1 MPGSHTFAMW
11 SYFGIRALLTVTIT
25 LSLVTAAAWSEKDA
39 TRDDIYP
46 PLWNLVPENLLN
58 FLVKDNKIVINAW
71 NYQERLGLY
80 KSMLNSSAKYF
91 TAFGYQNF
99 GNILWGLPLQ
109 HGWQFR
115 TGRLADPSNVTS
127 CGYEDGDL
135 LCISVRSWW
144 SCMNYYLAVIP
155 FLGAVEAGLFGQ
167 LQYEIEILPPEE
179 RTTDFCY
186 SVADCR
192 SRIPNLMNA
201 WKAYFEYLL
210 STEHKAKSPAAF
222 SSFKLDDALRLMW
235 RAHVASIA
243 YALPKFHNSLK
254 YLSDPEAN
262 FGEDWANAVDFIA
275 ATHFST
281 DLLTTNNF
289 QVFLPQRMLVIGD
302 VVPFISDFSPQQ
314 NRVLLSLS
322 ALYKANKV
330 TGGLLL
336 SLWRKAMST
345 EEGRKMGQNLIANMA
360 SGQNFDL
367 LAIYNDLKR
376 ADLTAPSFLRK
387 SSSNIE

>member
-1 MPGSHTFAMW
+1 
-11 SYFGIRALLTVTIT
+11 FGIHALLIVTVT
-25 LSLVTAAAWSEKDA
+25 LSPVIATAQSEKDA
-39 TRDDIYP
+39 TGEDVYP
-46 PLWNLVPENLLN
+46 PLWDLAPENLLD
-58 FLVKDNKIVINAW
+58 FLVKDNKSVINAW
-71 NYQERLGLY
+71 NYQERLGVY
-80 KSMLNSSAKYF
+80 KNLLNSSAKYF
-91 TAFGYQNF
+91 TAFGSQNF

-115 TGRLADPSNVTS
+115 TGRLADPSSVTS
-127 CGYEDGDL
+127 CGDEDGDL

-179 RTTDFCY
+179 RRADFCY

-192 SRIPNLMNA
+192 SRIPKLMDK
-201 WKAYFEYLL
+201 WKAYFEVNNF
-210 STEHKAKSPAAF
+210 TFFNIFPATF
-222 SSFKLDDALRLMW
+222 SSFKLDDALHLMW

-243 YALPKFHNSLK
+243 YALPKFQDSLK

-281 DLLTTNNF
+281 DLQTTNNF
-289 QVFLPQRMLVIGD
+289 QAFLPPRMLVEGD
-302 VVPFISDFSPQQ
+302 VLPSISDFSPQQ
-314 NRVLLSLS
+314 NRVLLSLRV
-322 ALYKANKV
+322 LHKANQL

-336 SLWRKAMST
+336 KLWQKAMST
-345 EEGRKMGQNLIANMA
+345 EAGRKIGQKLIEDLA
-360 SGQNFDL
+360 S
-367 LAIYNDLKR
+367 
-376 ADLTAPSFLRK
+376 S
-387 SSSNIE
+387 

>member
-1 MPGSHTFAMW
+1 MW
-11 SYFGIRALLTVTIT
+11 PYFGTHALLIVTLT
-25 LSLVTAAAWSEKDA
+25 LIPATAAAQSENDA
-39 TRDDIYP
+39 TREDDYP
-46 PLWNLVPENLLN
+46 PLWDRAPESLLD
-58 FLVKDNKIVINAW
+58 FLVKDNKIVINPW
-71 NYQERLGLY
+71 NYQERLGVY
-80 KSMLNSSAKYF
+80 KNMLNSSAKYF
-91 TAFGYQNF
+91 TAFGSQNF

-115 TGRLADPSNVTS
+115 TGRLADPSSVTS

-179 RTTDFCY
+179 QRDDFCY

-192 SRIPNLMNA
+192 SRNPKLMDE

-210 STEHKAKSPAAF
+210 STEHKAGSPATF
-222 SSFKLDDALRLMW
+222 SSFKMDDALHLMW
-235 RAHVASIA
+235 RAHVSSIA
-243 YALPKFHNSLK
+243 YALPKFQDSLK

-281 DLLTTNNF
+281 DLQTTNEF
-289 QVFLPQRMLVIGD
+289 QSFLPQRMLTEGD
-302 VVPFISDFSPQQ
+302 VLPSISDFSPQQ
-314 NRVLLSLS
+314 NRVLLSMR
-322 ALYKANKV
+322 ALHKV
-330 TGGLLL
+330 NQLTGGLLL
-336 SLWRKAMST
+336 KLWQKAMST
-345 EEGRKMGQNLIANMA
+345 EAGRKLGRKLIEDLA
-360 SGQNFDL
+360 SSQKFDPVG
-367 LAIYNDLKR
+367 IYNDMKG
-376 ADLTAPSFLRK
+376 ADLTAFSFLEK
-387 SSSNIE
+387 KQF

>member
-1 MPGSHTFAMW
+1 
-11 SYFGIRALLTVTIT
+11 FGIHALLIVAVT
-25 LSLVTAAAWSEKDA
+25 LSPATAAARSERDA
-39 TRDDIYP
+39 TGEDAYP
-46 PLWNLVPENLLN
+46 PLWDLAPENLLD

-71 NYQERLGLY
+71 NYQERLGVY
-80 KSMLNSSAKYF
+80 KNLLNSSAKYF
-91 TAFGYQNF
+91 TAFGSQNF

-115 TGRLADPSNVTS
+115 TGRLADPSSVTS

-144 SCMNYYLAVIP
+144 SCMNYYLAIIP

-179 RTTDFCY
+179 QRADFCY

-192 SRIPNLMNA
+192 SRIPELMDE
-201 WKAYFEYLL
+201 WKVYFEVNNFTFFFIF
-210 STEHKAKSPAAF
+210 SVSPATF
-222 SSFKLDDALRLMW
+222 SSFKLDDALHLMW

-243 YALPKFHNSLK
+243 YALPKFQDSLK

-281 DLLTTNNF
+281 DLQTTNNF
-289 QVFLPQRMLVIGD
+289 QAFLPQRMLVEGD
-302 VVPFISDFSPQQ
+302 VFPSISDFSPQQ
-314 NRVLLSLS
+314 NRVLLSLR
-322 ALYKANKV
+322 ALHKANQS

-336 SLWRKAMST
+336 KLWQKAMST
-345 EEGRKMGQNLIANMA
+345 EAGRKLGRKLIE
-360 SGQNFDL
+360 DL
-367 LAIYNDLKR
+367 V
-376 ADLTAPSFLRK
+376 
-387 SSSNIE
+387 SS

>member
-1 MPGSHTFAMW
+1 MQP
-11 SYFGIRALLTVTIT
+11 YFSIRALLIVTIT
-25 LSLVTAAAWSEKDA
+25 LSPVTAAGQSKNDA
-39 TRDDIYP
+39 TREDVYP
-46 PLWNLVPENLLN
+46 PLWDLAPESLLN

-80 KSMLNSSAKYF
+80 KNLLNSSTKYF
-91 TAFGYQNF
+91 TAFGSQNF

-115 TGRLADPSNVTS
+115 TGRLADPSSVTS

-167 LQYEIEILPPEE
+167 LPYEIEILPPEE
-179 RTTDFCY
+179 RRADFCY

-192 SRIPNLMNA
+192 SHIPKLMDD

-210 STEHKAKSPAAF
+210 STEHKAVSSATF
-222 SSFKLDDALRLMW
+222 SSFSLDGALHLMW
-235 RAHVASIA
+235 KAHVASIA
-243 YALPKFHNSLK
+243 YALPKFQDSLK
-254 YLSDPEAN
+254 YLSDPEKN

-281 DLLTTNNF
+281 DLLTTHSF
-289 QVFLPQRMLVIGD
+289 QAFLPQRMLIEGD
-302 VVPFISDFSPQQ
+302 ALPSISDFSPQQ
-314 NRVLLSLS
+314 NSVLLSLR
-322 ALYKANKV
+322 ALHKANRL

-336 SLWRKAMST
+336 KLWQKAMST
-345 EEGRKMGQNLIANMA
+345 EAGRKMGRKLIEELAM
-360 SGQNFDL
+360 SQKFDL
-367 LAIYNDLKR
+367 VGIHNFERSRFDSAQLLEEKQ
-376 ADLTAPSFLRK
+376 FQH
-387 SSSNIE
+387 

>member
-1 MPGSHTFAMW
+1 MW
-11 SYFGIRALLTVTIT
+11 PYFSINALLIVTVT
-25 LSLVTAAAWSEKDA
+25 LSPVTATTWSEKDG
-39 TRDDIYP
+39 TGEDVYP
-46 PLWNLVPENLLN
+46 PLWDLAPENLLD

-71 NYQERLGLY
+71 NYRERLGMY
-80 KSMLNSSAKYF
+80 KNLLNSSAKYF
-91 TAFGYQNF
+91 TNFGSQNF

-115 TGRLADPSNVTS
+115 TGRLADPSSVTS

-155 FLGAVEAGLFGQ
+155 FLGAVEAGFFGQ
-167 LQYEIEILPPEE
+167 LQHEIEILPPEE
-179 RTTDFCY
+179 RRADFCY

-192 SRIPNLMNA
+192 SRVPKLMDD

-210 STEHKAKSPAAF
+210 STEHKATSPATF
-222 SSFKLDDALRLMW
+222 SSFKLDDALHLMW

-243 YALPKFHNSLK
+243 YALPKFQDSLK
-254 YLSDPEAN
+254 YLSDPEAS

-281 DLLTTNNF
+281 DLQTTNNF
-289 QVFLPQRMLVIGD
+289 QAFLPQRMLIEGD
-302 VVPFISDFSPQQ
+302 VPPSISDFSPQQ
-314 NRVLLSLS
+314 NRVLLSLR
-322 ALYKANKV
+322 ALHKANKL

-336 SLWRKAMST
+336 KLWQNAMST
-345 EEGRKMGQNLIANMA
+345 EAGRKMGQKLIE
-360 SGQNFDL
+360 DL
-367 LAIYNDLKR
+367 LLSQKFDPVGKYSDLR
-376 ADLTAPSFLRK
+376 GEDLTVPSFLRK
-387 SSSNIE
+387 NSFNIH